1 MKTGIIIYVVGGN
14 MLPEEFDEKNAIE
27 HLHIQ
32 GDRVEMVVYNETH
45 FDINYAW
52 WNLITKGMHRVIC
65 KFAQVTNHSKLQL
78 TGREFQL
85 CAY

>member
-1 MKTGIIIYVVGGN
+1 MKTGIIIYVVGEK
-14 MLPEEFDEKNAIE
+14 MLPEDFDEKNAIE
-27 HLHIQ
+27 SLPIQ
-32 GDRVEMVVYNETH
+32 GDRVELVAFNENH

-52 WNLITKGMHRVIC
+52 WNLIIKGMHRVIC
-65 KFAQVTNHSKLQL
+65 KFAQVNNHSTLQL